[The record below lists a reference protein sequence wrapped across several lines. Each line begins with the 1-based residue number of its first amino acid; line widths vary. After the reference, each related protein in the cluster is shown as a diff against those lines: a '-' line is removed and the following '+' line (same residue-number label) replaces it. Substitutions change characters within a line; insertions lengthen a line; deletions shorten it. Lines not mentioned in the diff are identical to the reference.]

1 MKEKDEREKSRRKM
15 RQERRK
21 MNDESR
27 TLNRDDTDSGLN
39 VWRAGSNRV
48 GLFAL
53 LGWLEAYFNSCKE
66 LLGLKH

>member
-1 MKEKDEREKSRRKM
+1 MNDES
-15 RQERRK
+15 RK

-27 TLNRDDTDSGLN
+27 TLNRHDTDCGLN
-39 VWRAGSNRV
+39 VWRAGLNRV

-66 LLGLKH
+66 LLRLKH